1 MMNISVMTVSFPLDG
16 ETLKEVKLL
25 CEEATVQDYRVYETI
40 MNVPMASSFENKGF
54 MVLAYEDEKDLL
66 VGAASAIDLMG
77 LHTYEWSLVVTP
89 AYRKKGI
96 GTALVEGIQVGLK
109 ERGAEG
115 QLAVVIDGSPYGHT
129 FIENKGFTYSFSET
143 TLETKAEPV
152 TLRSDINIQAYNGEQ
167 AELITIY
174 CEAFG
179 DLPEESEELIA
190 FNTSTNGRE
199 LWVAYRD
206 GAVVGTVTTAK
217 ENEIQWVT
225 ALAVHPNCEGQGIG
239 TALLSFSKDYASK
252 VGATFV
258 MLDVEVDNKKAL
270 SVYEKAGFMKAQQI
284 DYYVKQ

>member
-54 MVLAYEDEKDLL
+54 MVLAYEDDKDLL

-89 AYRKKGI
+89 AYRQKGI

-152 TLRSDINIQAYNGEQ
+152 TLRGDINIQAYNGEQ

-199 LWVAYRD
+199 LWIAYRD

-252 VGATFV
+252 VGAAFV

>member
-1 MMNISVMTVSFPLDG
+1 MNISVMTVSFPLDG